1 MEVNNCLL
9 ILLPVSFLIVSQP
22 FVDLQYVFLEKNDDD
37 TPVEKPKIF
46 EVKKKRIKKRKGNK
60 TLLKKCLSP
69 DAPRRKKKKGMKKTA
84 TSSVQA
90 SENVQ
95 AVDMEPSQAR
105 PLENEKKENLVLSP
119 IDLCAN
125 VKKEI
130 ISSEE
135 QLRVKVKGERSL
147 SENFNSVDK
156 TNVSGLAPNMGDEI
170 DGNVN
175 ENEAPGINRV
185 IVKSLHDV
193 STEPLFDSAIS
204 ENDNALI
211 TTPAVNGLIHGP
223 LSETDSAKR
232 MDTGF
237 STYDSDVY
245 MNHVSTD
252 LESSALLNGLLV
264 ESS

>member
-1 MEVNNCLL
+1 MNNCLL
-9 ILLPVSFLIVSQP
+9 ILLPVSFLIFSQP

-69 DAPRRKKKKGMKKTA
+69 DAPRRKKKKGMKKAA

-130 ISSEE
+130 TSSEE

-156 TNVSGLAPNMGDEI
+156 TNVSVQAPNMGDEI

-185 IVKSLHDV
+185 IAKGGHDV
-193 STEPLFDSAIS
+193 TTEPLFDSAIT
-204 ENDNALI
+204 ENGNALI

-232 MDTGF
+232 MDTSF

>member
-1 MEVNNCLL
+1 MNNCLL
-9 ILLPVSFLIVSQP
+9 ILLPLSFLIVSQP

-60 TLLKKCLSP
+60 TLLKKCLSS
-69 DAPRRKKKKGMKKTA
+69 DAPRRKKKKGMKKAA

-135 QLRVKVKGERSL
+135 QLRVKVKGELSL

-185 IVKSLHDV
+185 IVKSVHDV
-193 STEPLFDSAIS
+193 SMEPLFDSAIS
-204 ENDNALI
+204 ENGNALI
-211 TTPAVNGLIHGP
+211 TTPAPAVNGLIHGP

>member
-1 MEVNNCLL
+1 M
-9 ILLPVSFLIVSQP
+9 
-22 FVDLQYVFLEKNDDD
+22 DLQYVFLEKNDDD

-84 TSSVQA
+84 MCSVQV
-90 SENVQ
+90 SEN
-95 AVDMEPSQAR
+95 AEEVDVEPSQAR
-105 PLENEKKENLVLSP
+105 PIENEKKENLVLSP

-156 TNVSGLAPNMGDEI
+156 TNVSVLAPNIGDEI

-175 ENEAPGINRV
+175 ENEAPGMNRV
-185 IVKSLHDV
+185 MSKSVQDF
-193 STEPLFDSAIS
+193 TMEPLFDSAVT
-204 ENDNALI
+204 ENDSALI

-232 MDTGF
+232 IDTSF